1 MAYAGKAGSPLACDH
16 LTDFQPQFVIL
27 REFMIVYAQYPAG
40 MQGILAIIG
49 GYLLKN
55 AESLKKSVLF
65 QHDPIPFAWQ
75 TRPPGH
81 IARLK

>member
-1 MAYAGKAGSPLACDH
+1 
-16 LTDFQPQFVIL
+16 
-27 REFMIVYAQYPAG
+27 